1 MRPELRA
8 FWSRVGEKCIDSLS
22 PDAFEYSHPSLH
34 ANRRQVT
41 VSILEQQVTTNNRL
55 LYHDELPVLRRKTG
69 KRVYQ
74 W

>member
-1 MRPELRA
+1 M
-8 FWSRVGEKCIDSLS
+8 DSPS
-22 PDAFEYSHPSLH
+22 PDAFEYSHHSLH

-41 VSILEQQVTTNNRL
+41 VPTLEQQVTTNNQL
-55 LYHDELPVLRRKTG
+55 IYHNELPVLRRKTG